1 MANEPFVARFGLQ
14 VANNIFVVNGSNV
27 GVNTATPAY
36 SITVNTVDGVR
47 LPAGN
52 TGQRPTAANGV
63 IRFNSE
69 TNTFEGVANNTW
81 NLIGGIRVYDTANT
95 QIYP

>member
-1 MANEPFVARFGLQ
+1 MANEPFVARHGLQ
-14 VANNIFVVNGSNV
+14 VSNTVLVVNGSNV
-27 GVNTATPAY
+27 GVNTASPAY
-36 SITVNTVDGVR
+36 AITVNTTDGVR
-47 LPAGN
+47 LPTGN
-52 TGQRPTAANGV
+52 TLQRPTTANGV